1 MSEKQ
6 SQSHRPRSRGASER
20 DRSSIDIIAKL
31 VPAVVAATYF
41 YGFLILTSH
50 LGDFGI
56 TTAGILDTS
65 YFVAGAT
72 FLYLIAVFGVFV
84 LRPLRSIEPLITA
97 GPRAMSE
104 DTEPMLAHVICFR
117 LYLLIE
123 VCVHICVAAFV
134 FSFVFVDSRQGE
146 SSWSTLLILMV
157 FSGYLTE
164 RIDKRLSHYNLASA
178 SRIVVIAFFVKKVA
192 TPDTWHA
199 IGLLAG
205 ILVLVHLAKKEIRNR
220 ANSPEQRAYLAG
232 FCAIMLISIAIWFG
246 HVTYGKINRSYGG
259 GAPVSAA
266 ISLDRSQIGR
276 NEIIDESLI
285 MANLV
290 HISNTD
296 LYLVLADSQH
306 IVLSRS
312 IVVWIKLLDSE

>member
-6 SQSHRPRSRGASER
+6 SQSHRPRSRGTSEQE
-20 DRSSIDIIAKL
+20 RSSIDIVVRL
-31 VPAVVAATYF
+31 VPAMVAATYF

-72 FLYLIAVFGVFV
+72 FLYLIVIFGIFV

-104 DTEPMLAHVICFR
+104 DTEPTRVHVICFR
-117 LYLLIE
+117 LYLFIE
-123 VCVHICVAAFV
+123 VCVHMCLAAFI
-134 FSFVFVDSRQGE
+134 FSFVVVDSRQDE
-146 SSWSTLLILMV
+146 SSWLTLLSLVV
-157 FSGYLTE
+157 FSGYLTG
-164 RIDKRLSHYNLASA
+164 RVGNRLRHYNLTTAT
-178 SRIVVIAFFVKKVA
+178 RIAVIAFFAIAVA
-192 TPDTWHA
+192 TPDTWHT
-199 IGLLAG
+199 IG
-205 ILVLVHLAKKEIRNR
+205 ILVGILGLVHLAKREIRNR
-220 ANSPEQRAYLAG
+220 TNSPEQRAYLAG
-232 FCAIMLISIAIWFG
+232 FCAIMLIYIAMWFG
-246 HVTYGKINRSYGG
+246 RVTYGKINRSYGG
-259 GAPVSAA
+259 GTPVSAA
-266 ISLDRSQIGR
+266 ISLDQSQTGR
-276 NEIIDESLI
+276 NEIGGESPI
-285 MANLV
+285 MADVV

-312 IVVWIKLLDSE
+312 IVVWIKLLDPE